1 MAEAPIYDRIG
12 RGYAQRRKPDPRI
25 GKRIAAALGDARS
38 VLNVGAGTGSYE
50 PIDRRVVAIEPAE
63 VMLAQRP
70 ASTAAA
76 VRAVA
81 EALPVPNRCF
91 DAALAVLT
99 VHHWEAPELGLRE
112 LRRVAPRQVVLTW
125 DPDVQARF
133 WLVRDYLPEWTEYE
147 APKGKLSTVLAAL
160 PEARV
165 ETLLVPSDCSDGFGC
180 AYWRRPEAYLDPEV
194 RASISVLSLL
204 DASVI
209 QRVTERLEAD
219 LRSGAWHERN
229 RDLLDLDDYDGG
241 YRLVIAGGA

>member
-1 MAEAPIYDRIG
+1 MSAAPLYDRIG

-25 GKRIAAALGDARS
+25 GKRITAALGDAQT

-50 PIDRRVVAIEPAE
+50 PTDRTVVAIEPAE
-63 VMLAQRP
+63 VMLAQRA
-70 ASTAAA
+70 ASAAAA

-81 EALPVPNRCF
+81 EALPVPDGAF

-112 LRRVAPRQVVLTW
+112 LRRVVRRRVVLTW

-147 APKGKLSTVLAAL
+147 APKGKLSTVLAAF

-165 ETLLVPSDCSDGFGC
+165 ETLHVPRDCSDGFGC
-180 AYWRRPEAYLDPEV
+180 AYWRRPEAYLDPKV

-204 DASVI
+204 EPSLI

-241 YRLVIAGGA
+241 YRLVVADGD